1 MILPLYDRNPHERFP
16 FITLLLIVV
25 NVWITWQ
32 MSLLPDL
39 RQAEVVFERGF
50 VPLRLTR
57 IDDPQPVRIRQPMGE
72 LPPEAEAGQAQ
83 DPRVVLE
90 VDLPTDSLS
99 VYASMFS
106 TMFLHGGWLHLITN
120 MWMLWI
126 FGNNIEDRL
135 GHLVFAM
142 FYLAGGILATLSHW
156 AIAPES
162 PLPVVGA
169 SGAVA
174 AVLGAYALT
183 FPWAKIRSL
192 VLLVIVPLLLDIPA
206 FIVLGLW
213 IIMETVAGVMQL
225 NLGIGVGVAH
235 WAHIGGFVAGLVLMP
250 LLAIGRSPEG
260 VDWKKETDE
269 QFKFEEPAPLTKR
282 K

>member
-16 FITLLLIVV
+16 LVTLLLIVI

-32 MSLLPDL
+32 MALLPEM
-39 RQAEVVFERGF
+39 RQAEVLYRRGF

-57 IDDPQPVRIRQPMGE
+57 IDDPQPVRIRQPIERPDG
-72 LPPEAEAGQAQ
+72 LQAQ
-83 DPRVVLE
+83 GPRLLLQ
-90 VDLPTDSLS
+90 VDLPTDSPS
-99 VYASMFS
+99 VYSSMFS

-120 MWMLWI
+120 MWMLWV

-142 FYLAGGILATLSHW
+142 FYIICGVLASLSHW
-156 AIAPES
+156 VVDPES
-162 PLPVVGA
+162 QLPVVGA

-174 AVLGAYALT
+174 GVLGAYALT
-183 FPWAKIRSL
+183 FPWAKVASV
-192 VLLVIVPLLLDIPA
+192 VLPIPYLFNLPA
-206 FIVLGLW
+206 FIVLGQWVIL
-213 IIMETVAGVMQL
+213 ETVAGIR
-225 NLGIGVGVAH
+225 NWGPADVGVAH
-235 WAHIGGFVAGLVLMP
+235 WAHIGGFIAGLVLMP

-282 K
+282 Q